1 MAIDYTK
8 EIVDQQKGR
17 DLDQLQR
24 PHVGTSLMLLGE
36 SSDREAEVFSLG
48 ILIYPQTVWKFPKS
62 WGSKSSIEI
71 PSGNLT

>member
-17 DLDQLQR
+17 DLDALQR
-24 PHVGTSLMLLGE
+24 PHVGTSRMTLMVLGE

-48 ILIYPQTVWKFPKS
+48 I
-62 WGSKSSIEI
+62 
-71 PSGNLT
+71 